1 MNERGSKKGR
11 NTLLAVFLALAMPGL
26 GQIYGG
32 ELIKGV
38 SYFLILLAISLI
50 GIRGTVL
57 LPDSLMIFGALA
69 TMLACG
75 ALYILTV
82 VDAFKKASAAE
93 AAYQLKPYNR
103 WYFYTA
109 IWLLGRIVWGG
120 VIDYSKENYIEAYR
134 IPTASMEPS
143 VRQGDCVL
151 VDKTAYS
158 RMAPKKGDIIIFVNP
173 DDRSKR
179 FIKRIEALPG
189 ETIAAAD
196 GTREEVPHGYV
207 EALPGET
214 IAAADGAQK
223 EVPHGYVYVL
233 GDNRAKSYDSR
244 QFGFIPI
251 RDIVGKVRQ
260 VYFSSGING
269 ILWER
274 IGVTIDS
281 R

>member
-1 MNERGSKKGR
+1 
-11 NTLLAVFLALAMPGL
+11 MPGL
-26 GQIYGG
+26 GQIYSG

-38 SYFLILLAISLI
+38 SYFLIILAVSIM

-75 ALYILTV
+75 VLYILTV
-82 VDAFKKASAAE
+82 VDAFKKASASDVV
-93 AAYQLKPYNR
+93 YQPKSYNR
-103 WYFYTA
+103 WYFYLA

-120 VIDYSKENYIEAYR
+120 ILDYSRDNYIEAYR
-134 IPTASMEPS
+134 IPTSSMEPA

-151 VDKTAYS
+151 ADKTAYR
-158 RMAPKKGDIIIFVNP
+158 RMAPKKGDVVIFVNP
-173 DDRSKR
+173 DDRSKK

-196 GTREEVPHGYV
+196 GTKE
-207 EALPGET
+207 
-214 IAAADGAQK
+214 

-233 GDNRAKSYDSR
+233 GDNRTNSYDSR
-244 QFGFIPI
+244 RFGFIPL

-274 IGVTIDS
+274 VGVTIGS
-281 R
+281 S